1 LMALTGDS
9 SSSGR
14 MPVAMTAMVALV
26 AYNREDLM
34 IAALAALMVAG
45 VIVALGA
52 IVLLI
57 GYRRRRTRDEA
68 ARSRPDWVA
77 PDWADRD

>member
-1 LMALTGDS
+1 
-9 SSSGR
+9 

-57 GYRRRRTRDEA
+57 GYRRRRIRSEP
-68 ARSRPDWVA
+68 ARSDPDGA
-77 PDWADRD
+77 GPDWAGPH

>member
-1 LMALTGDS
+1 
-9 SSSGR
+9 
-14 MPVAMTAMVALV
+14 MPIAMTALVALV

-34 IAALAALMVAG
+34 IAALAALTVAG

-57 GYRRRRTRDEA
+57 GYRRRRIRSEP
-68 ARSRPDWVA
+68 ARSDPDGA
-77 PDWADRD
+77 DPDWAGPH

>member
-1 LMALTGDS
+1 MAPGRSAS
-9 SSSGR
+9 SDR
-14 MPVAMTAMVALV
+14 MPIAMTALVALV

-34 IAALAALMVAG
+34 IAALAALTVAG

-57 GYRRRRTRDEA
+57 GYRRRRIRSEP
-68 ARSRPDWVA
+68 ARSDPDGA
-77 PDWADRD
+77 DPDWAGPN

>member
-1 LMALTGDS
+1 MAGLMAF
-9 SSSGR
+9 
-14 MPVAMTAMVALV
+14 V

-34 IAALAALMVAG
+34 IAALAALTVAG

-57 GYRRRRTRDEA
+57 GYRRRRIRSEP
-68 ARSRPDWVA
+68 ARSDPDGA
-77 PDWADRD
+77 DPDWAGPH